1 MANPKKPTDDLDS
14 LFAEALEAI
23 ENIDSSVESIY
34 PSSMPPAPMPTTP
47 QNTDAPDV
55 EIEIEDLILEETPGD
70 VDATID
76 NSLAYQA
83 LLEEKQ
89 ALEERYQ
96 KLATMHKKQRAE
108 FRSQQEILEQQLQ
121 SKHAHLQHVID
132 QRDALFVQSKQHK
145 KDMEK
150 CTQQLTD
157 LEENKERHESQLHRA
172 TQLRLQEQEQHKKYG
187 ATSTIKDLLSVFDSL
202 HLTLEHAQQT
212 GTEDPS
218 SVIKGLELT
227 VSQLQQ
233 TLQNIGVKR
242 IVVSSN
248 TPFNPVEHEAVTQIP
263 SEEVA
268 PNHVVQSFCDAYML
282 HDRLLRAAKVVVA
295 TKPKK

>member
-1 MANPKKPTDDLDS
+1 MGIADPARGAAYPIPT
-14 LFAEALEAI
+14 
-23 ENIDSSVESIY
+23 
-34 PSSMPPAPMPTTP
+34 
-47 QNTDAPDV
+47 
-55 EIEIEDLILEETPGD
+55 
-70 VDATID
+70 
-76 NSLAYQA
+76 
-83 LLEEKQ
+83 
-89 ALEERYQ
+89 
-96 KLATMHKKQRAE
+96 
-108 FRSQQEILEQQLQ
+108 
-121 SKHAHLQHVID
+121 
-132 QRDALFVQSKQHK
+132 
-145 KDMEK
+145 
-150 CTQQLTD
+150 
-157 LEENKERHESQLHRA
+157 EENKERHESQLHRA

-212 GTEDPS
+212 GIEDPA

-263 SEEVA
+263 SAEVA
-268 PNHVVQSFCDAYML
+268 PNHVLQSFCDAYML

-295 TKPKK
+295 TRPKK